1 MAEKYSDELKLT
13 VVREYQEGK
22 LGIRPLAKKH
32 GIKSKS
38 VVDRW
43 IKVYE
48 KFGSEGL
55 KRKRAKEAYSVH
67 FKLDVLSFMKRTGSS
82 ETDAALQFGITN
94 PTIIARWKKAILEG
108 KDGGLNKYK
117 GRYKCQHKY
126 VHFRSFK
133 DVQNHSFSCT
143 K

>member
-1 MAEKYSDELKLT
+1 MVRKYSDDLKLT

-22 LGIRPLAKKH
+22 LGIRPLARKH

-48 KFGSEGL
+48 KFGAEGL
-55 KRKRAKEAYSVH
+55 KRKRTNKSYSVH

-82 ETDAALQFGITN
+82 ETETALHFGITE
-94 PTIIARWKKAILEG
+94 PTIIGRWKKAIL
-108 KDGGLNKYK
+108 GGE
-117 GRYKCQHKY
+117 R
-126 VHFRSFK
+126 
-133 DVQNHSFSCT
+133 
-143 K
+143 